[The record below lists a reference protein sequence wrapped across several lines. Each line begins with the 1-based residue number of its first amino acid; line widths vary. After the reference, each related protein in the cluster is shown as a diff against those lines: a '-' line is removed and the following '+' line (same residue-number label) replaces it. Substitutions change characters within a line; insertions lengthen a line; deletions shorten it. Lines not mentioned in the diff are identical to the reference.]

1 MKTPMNTRYGYK
13 LFETRDGKMLLPL
26 FIDKNEVTP
35 IGKWVQAKNIEYHPS
50 FSHRP
55 GWHVC
60 SDTAVPDA
68 PWLKDANGNYKSRF
82 KNGARVWCL
91 VEYDATVDYNDE
103 VKNLPKK
110 CFTDHVPE
118 NGFYD
123 FRESKG
129 RDWVITGAIKVVRIL
144 TEEERQNIL
153 KSKNYNEDEA
163 YAPYKAAFEKRM
175 KSAS

>member
-1 MKTPMNTRYGYK
+1 MTPMKTKFGYK
-13 LFETRDGKMLLPL
+13 LFETKDGKTLLPL

-35 IGKWVQAKNIEYHPS
+35 IGEWVDAKNVDNHPG

-60 SDTAVPDA
+60 SDTSVPDA

-82 KNGARVWCL
+82 KHGARVWCL
-91 VEYDATVDYNDE
+91 VEYDVTVDYNDE
-103 VKNLPKK
+103 VAQLPEK
-110 CFTDHVPE
+110 CFKNHVPA
-118 NGFYD
+118 NGFYN
-123 FRESKG
+123 FKESKG

-153 KSKNYNEDEA
+153 TSRNYNENDA
-163 YAPYKAAFEKRM
+163 FAPYKAAFEKRM
-175 KSAS
+175 KIAS